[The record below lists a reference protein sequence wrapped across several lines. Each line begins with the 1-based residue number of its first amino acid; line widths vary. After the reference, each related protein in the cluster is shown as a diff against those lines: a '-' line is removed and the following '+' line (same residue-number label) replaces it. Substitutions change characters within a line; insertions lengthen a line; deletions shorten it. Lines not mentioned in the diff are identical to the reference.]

1 MVAARRP
8 GAANIPHQTSGG
20 QERVKKVQ
28 HGNRTTKQHGDKIY
42 TARKRIQRN
51 IVINDNSTEG
61 HDNYAETKYFLIQ
74 DRS

>member
-20 QERVKKVQ
+20 QDRVEKVQ
-28 HGNRTTKQHGDKIY
+28 HGNRTTKQNGDKVY
-42 TARKRIQRN
+42 TARKGKESN
-51 IVINDNSTEG
+51 IVIKDNSTEG
-61 HDNYAETKYFLIQ
+61 HDNYVETKYFLMQ